1 MPKTHSHT
9 AATSPSQAWHTLS
22 CADVLTHLQSSTKG
36 LTQAQA
42 ELARHQY
49 GPNSLPEGKSANIVQ
64 LFFRQFGE
72 VMTIIL
78 LIAAVISG
86 AVGEFK
92 DASIIMV
99 I

>member
-64 LFFRQFGE
+64 
-72 VMTIIL
+72 
-78 LIAAVISG
+78 
-86 AVGEFK
+86 
-92 DASIIMV
+92 
-99 I
+99 